1 MVSVIPVSYTHL
13 IQREKFVLENIVMD
27 AQQDKAQVA
36 VEQQNRG
43 GVEHGRKSD
52 SGEVYARI

>member
-1 MVSVIPVSYTHL
+1 
-13 IQREKFVLENIVMD
+13 MD